1 MFHSIAVAFHE
12 GGWGMYPILIFLI
25 LIIAF
30 SVERFVY
37 LFFKAKINKDAFI
50 SALEKLIL
58 QGDVPRAIKLCNA
71 TEAPMARILKAG
83 LMRAQ
88 KSDEEV
94 QAAMDE
100 ASLREIPKIE
110 KRTGFLAMFGNI
122 AVLSGLLGT
131 VTGMIKSFASVAGVD
146 ASKKAELLAGG
157 ISEVM
162 NCTAFGLGTAIL
174 GLLAFAVLQNL
185 SQGLLDD
192 INEATVRVLNLVTNN
207 RERMNVEGGSSRP

>member
-1 MFHSIAVAFHE
+1 MFHTIAVSFDE

-30 SVERFVY
+30 SIERFVF
-37 LFFKAKINKDAFI
+37 LFFKARINKDAFI
-50 SALEKLIL
+50 SALEKLIME
-58 QGDVPRAIKLCNA
+58 GDVPRAIKLCNA

-83 LMRAQ
+83 LMRAN

-110 KRTGFLAMFGNI
+110 KRTSFLAMFGNI
-122 AVLSGLLGT
+122 AVLAGLLGT

-146 ASKKAELLAGG
+146 ASKKAELLASG

-162 NCTAFGLGTAIL
+162 NCTAFGLGTAII

-185 SQGLLDD
+185 TQHIMDD
-192 INEATVRVLNLVTNN
+192 INEATVRVLNLVVNN
-207 RERMNVEGGSSRP
+207 RDRMNLDQARG

>member
-1 MFHSIAVAFHE
+1 
-12 GGWGMYPILIFLI
+12 
-25 LIIAF
+25 
-30 SVERFVY
+30 
-37 LFFKAKINKDAFI
+37 
-50 SALEKLIL
+50 
-58 QGDVPRAIKLCNA
+58 
-71 TEAPMARILKAG
+71 MARILKAG

-100 ASLREIPKIE
+100 ASLREMPKLE
-110 KRTGFLAMFGNI
+110 KRTSFLVFFGNI
-122 AVLSGLLGT
+122 AVLAGLLGT

-146 ASKKAELLAGG
+146 ASKKAELLASG

-174 GLLAFAVLQNL
+174 GLLAFGVLQNL
-185 SQGLLDD
+185 TQHLLDD

-207 RERMNVEGGSSRP
+207 RERMNMQAGA

>member
-12 GGWGMYPILIFLI
+12 GGWGMYPILLFLI
-25 LIIAF
+25 LILAF
-30 SVERFVY
+30 AVERFVF
-37 LFFKAKINKDAFI
+37 LFFKARINKEAFI

-83 LMRAQ
+83 LMRAN

-110 KRTGFLAMFGNI
+110 KRTQFLAMFGNT
-122 AVLSGLLGT
+122 AVLAGLLGM
-131 VTGMIKSFASVAGVD
+131 VAGMIKSFASVAGVD
-146 ASKKAELLAGG
+146 ASKKAELLASG

-162 NCTAFGLGTAIL
+162 NCTAFGLGTAIF
-174 GLLAFAVLQNL
+174 GLLAFAILQNL
-185 SQGLLDD
+185 TQHILDD
-192 INEATVRVLNLVTNN
+192 INEATVRVLNLVVNN
-207 RERMNVEGGSSRP
+207 RDRMNLQGQERV